1 MVVKW
6 YGFMDIGFGIVKYYW
21 CVGKLLVVSEEYL
34 NIECS
39 IYDWMNVGMYIMI
52 LWKMFVNI
60 FLGMDLYIFFF
71 FIYKYLWVY
80 IFWCMNGFIL

>member
-1 MVVKW
+1 
-6 YGFMDIGFGIVKYYW
+6 MDIGFGIVKYYW

-39 IYDWMNVGMYIMI
+39 IYDWINVGMYIMI

-60 FLGMDLYIFFF
+60 LIGMDLYVFFF
-71 FIYKYLWVY
+71 LYIVIYEY
-80 IFWCMNGFIL
+80 IYFDVLMVLYYRRCFV

>member
-39 IYDWMNVGMYIMI
+39 IYDWINVGMYIMI
-52 LWKMFVNI
+52 L
-60 FLGMDLYIFFF
+60 
-71 FIYKYLWVY
+71 
-80 IFWCMNGFIL
+80 

>member
-1 MVVKW
+1 
-6 YGFMDIGFGIVKYYW
+6 MDIGFGIVKYYW

-39 IYDWMNVGMYIMI
+39 IYDWINVGMYIMI

-60 FLGMDLYIFFF
+60 LIGMDLYVFFF
-71 FIYKYLWVY
+71 FLYIVIYEY
-80 IFWCMNGFIL
+80 IYFDVLMVLYYRRCFV